1 VLVRARRS
9 VLVATAALGL
19 VALPSV
25 ALGYEAPGID
35 TIVTDAT
42 PMVGEETRVTI
53 TGAEPSSEVTL
64 TVTSNPASL
73 PVDAIEVAGTRS
85 FSKSADP
92 SGAVDFRVTFTESAV
107 YNAAATDASGS
118 LLGDLVLTV
127 STLDGEVPSVDD
139 GGLALRGAEVVGRV
153 AGAAVGAAAGVG
165 VVLLVRRRRATGG

>member
-1 VLVRARRS
+1 M
-9 VLVATAALGL
+9 ALPT
-19 VALPSV
+19 VAL
-25 ALGYEAPGID
+25 AYEAPGID

-85 FSKSADP
+85 FSKAADP
-92 SGAVDFRVTFTESAV
+92 SGTVDFRVTFTESAV
-107 YNAAATDASGS
+107 YNAAATDAAGS

-127 STLDGEVPSVDD
+127 STVDGEVPSVDD
-139 GGLALRGAEVVGRV
+139 GGLALSGAEVAGVV
-153 AGAAVGAAAGVG
+153 AGATVVCTIGVG
-165 VVLLVRRRRATGG
+165 VVVLVRRRSATQKQAGR